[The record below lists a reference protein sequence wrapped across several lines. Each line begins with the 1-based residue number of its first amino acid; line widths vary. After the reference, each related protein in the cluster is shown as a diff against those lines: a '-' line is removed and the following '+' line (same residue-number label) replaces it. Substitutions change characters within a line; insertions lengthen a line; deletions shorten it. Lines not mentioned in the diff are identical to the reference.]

1 MRVVVEVAIVA
12 RFSADGAGIGF
23 VGGNSALVG
32 GNGIIKAADTI
43 PGVAGHVHHMWCA
56 RCQPTQPRCRA
67 SGLGRIGAG
76 FGEVNEQVDGLWLI
90 GRAGQYLVHQRQRR
104 AGPSLRNLAAGFP
117 IVPGLAGHDGFGCKD
132 GDQIVIRPALGQ
144 HDHRIGIQIAVNAI
158 LGAAGGVPGV
168 DGFHQ
173 GAITIGKPVA
183 AQCSRGECPG
193 LCNGFG
199 CDRAAVDIGAK
210 RQSFTPAA
218 HGARGIAPPR
228 FAEAFQRLVII
239 KAPKLAETLIE
250 IGLRGRHVR
259 NRHMRRGEAGHQHDS
274 AACRFGA
281 GAFTLAA
288 HVGRQRGRQRQIGRG
303 GRGRRRR
310 AEQKRGEGGGRTD
323 HHSRNVIQAAALGNR
338 LYHADRK
345 ACLKRRGSCAS
356 CGCVTG
362 ASACAAPWLRSGG
375 CVRGS
380 R

>member
-1 MRVVVEVAIVA
+1 M
-12 RFSADGAGIGF
+12 
-23 VGGNSALVG
+23 
-32 GNGIIKAADTI
+32 
-43 PGVAGHVHHMWCA
+43 
-56 RCQPTQPRCRA
+56 
-67 SGLGRIGAG
+67 
-76 FGEVNEQVDGLWLI
+76 DGLWLI

-259 NRHMRRGEAGHQHDS
+259 NRHMRRGEAGYQHDS

-310 AEQKRGEGGGRTD
+310 AEQKRG
-323 HHSRNVIQAAALGNR
+323 
-338 LYHADRK
+338 
-345 ACLKRRGSCAS
+345 
-356 CGCVTG
+356 
-362 ASACAAPWLRSGG
+362 
-375 CVRGS
+375 
-380 R
+380 